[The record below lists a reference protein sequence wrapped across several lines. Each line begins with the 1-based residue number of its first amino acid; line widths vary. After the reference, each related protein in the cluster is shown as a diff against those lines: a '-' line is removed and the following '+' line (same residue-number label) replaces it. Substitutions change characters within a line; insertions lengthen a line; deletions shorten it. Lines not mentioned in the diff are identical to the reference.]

1 MTSRELI
8 SKLITDDGVI
18 HVNTRVRVISQGRYK
33 KANIVGRFGTV
44 RTDNSIYDTLGI
56 ALDDIRNNYSA
67 LGVFYLK
74 PNEIE
79 VVTDNDIME
88 ENNMAINVD
97 NITGYTQ
104 AIKIKFVDDS
114 RPCGYVYAS
123 FEPELKVGDLVV
135 VKPAHHDISL
145 ARVEEI
151 LEGTDYET
159 KREVISKVDTAAYN
173 ARVKLRNQ
181 TAELKA
187 KMQERAKQLQ
197 DIALYQMLAKDDPAM
212 QALLDEYQ
220 ALGK

>member
-1 MTSRELI
+1 MYTVGSRVRIKFCPFKYANYGLKGMVGTI
-8 SKLITDDGVI
+8 VDDRYQSSMAVRIYGEY
-18 HVNTRVRVISQGRYK
+18 NTRSGQG
-33 KANIVGRFGTV
+33 
-44 RTDNSIYDTLGI
+44 L
-56 ALDDIRNNYSA
+56 
-67 LGVFYLK
+67 FYLAK
-74 PNEIE
+74 QHLALIE
-79 VVTDNDIME
+79 DTDILE

-135 VKPAHHDISL
+135 VKPAHHDITL
-145 ARVEEI
+145 ARVDEI

-159 KREVISKVDTAAYN
+159 KREVICKVDTSAYSQ
-173 ARVKLRNQ
+173 RVKLRNQ
-181 TAELKA
+181 AAELKA

>member
-1 MTSRELI
+1 MTTKDMLA
-8 SKLITDDGVI
+8 KLIADDDI
-18 HVNTRVRVISQGRYK
+18 IPTNTRVRVIAQDSYSYRNFIGKLGR
-33 KANIVGRFGTV
+33 V
-44 RTDNSIYDTLGI
+44 RYNSPVYDKLGI
-56 ALDDIRNNYSA
+56 ELDGIRNGRSS
-67 LGVFYLK
+67 LGVFYFRRD
-74 PNEIE
+74 EIE
-79 VVTDNDIME
+79 IVTDNDLE

-135 VKPAHHDISL
+135 VKPAHHDIAL
-145 ARVEEI
+145 ARVDEI
-151 LEGTDYET
+151 LEGTDYEI
-159 KREVISKVDTAAYN
+159 KREVICKVDTSAYSQ
-173 ARVKLRNQ
+173 RVKLRNQ
-181 TAELKA
+181 AAELKA
-187 KMQERAKQLQ
+187 KMQERARQLQ